1 MITFAGV
8 PVFPGSIT
16 RVLPEAVGQQLL
28 PRRAMNLPGSGSV
41 AIGPLEVAVT
51 ITGRMHA
58 ADAAKLE
65 SALELTRA
73 AGSPPLT
80 PSVLADEDTGRTW
93 DDMTFVRFELTGPM
107 EIGRVASVGFRARFV
122 RIN

>member
-1 MITFAGV
+1 MITFSGV
-8 PVFPGSIT
+8 PLFPGSVT

-28 PRRAMNLPGSGSV
+28 PRRAMNMPGSGSV

-58 ADAAKLE
+58 ADATQLE
-65 SALELTRA
+65 AALELTRA

-80 PSVLADEDTGRTW
+80 PSVLADEETERTW
-93 DDMTFVRFELTGPM
+93 DDMSFVRFELTGPM